1 MAQKELPYSIDAEQ
15 SALGCV
21 LIEQGSLYALI
32 ESLKEEDFYKEAHRK
47 IYGAMLRLFQ
57 GSQPIDLVT
66 LTNHLLESK
75 ELEAVGGAGYIAS
88 LAEAV
93 PTYQNAEAYVRIV
106 KEKALIRRTILASM
120 EIAERGFRYQ
130 GAADEFLD
138 EAEDT
143 LFGASSARI
152 RPSFRSVG
160 QVLEGTIGS
169 IEAALTNKN
178 VFVGIP
184 SGFIDFDRLTGGLQ
198 KQDLIIIAARP
209 SMGKTAFC
217 LNVARYAA
225 MMCNLP
231 VGLFSLEMSAE
242 QLALRLLCSEA
253 RVESGALRQGY
264 VAKEEMGRII
274 KAAQSLSKI
283 PMFIDD
289 SASLSVLEV
298 RAKARRMMAEQ
309 KLGIIIV
316 DYLQLL
322 KGVGNP
328 ENREK
333 EISGI
338 SRSLK
343 ALAKE
348 LDLPVV
354 ALSQLNRAVEGRT
367 EKRPMLAD
375 LRESGA
381 IEQDADLIAF
391 IYRDELYN
399 KNTQEKNIA
408 EIIVSKHRNGPTGTV
423 KLRFTPDYTLFEPLD
438 SVHIPPESSA
448 Y

>member
-1 MAQKELPYSIDAEQ
+1 
-15 SALGCV
+15 
-21 LIEQGSLYALI
+21 
-32 ESLKEEDFYKEAHRK
+32 
-47 IYGAMLRLFQ
+47 
-57 GSQPIDLVT
+57 
-66 LTNHLLESK
+66 
-75 ELEAVGGAGYIAS
+75 
-88 LAEAV
+88 
-93 PTYQNAEAYVRIV
+93 
-106 KEKALIRRTILASM
+106 
-120 EIAERGFRYQ
+120 
-130 GAADEFLD
+130 
-138 EAEDT
+138 
-143 LFGASSARI
+143 
-152 RPSFRSVG
+152 
-160 QVLEGTIGS
+160 
-169 IEAALTNKN
+169 
-178 VFVGIP
+178 
-184 SGFIDFDRLTGGLQ
+184 
-198 KQDLIIIAARP
+198 
-209 SMGKTAFC
+209 MGKTAFC

-231 VGLFSLEMSAE
+231 VALFSLEMSAE

-274 KAAQSLSKI
+274 KAAQRLSKI

-298 RAKARRMMAEQ
+298 RAKARRMMAEH
-309 KLGIIIV
+309 KLGIIMV

-322 KGVGNP
+322 KGVGHP

-348 LDLPVV
+348 LNLPVI

-423 KLRFTPDYTLFEPLD
+423 KLRFTADYTLFEPLD

>member
-1 MAQKELPYSIDAEQ
+1 MPKELPYSLDAEQ

-21 LIEQGSLYALI
+21 LMERDSLYSLV
-32 ESLKEEDFYKEAHRK
+32 ENLKEEDFYKESHRR
-47 IYGAMLRLFQ
+47 IYAAMLRLFQ
-57 GSQPIDLVT
+57 MGQPIDLVT
-66 LTNHLLESK
+66 LTNHLLETK
-75 ELEAVGGAGYIAS
+75 ELEAVGGAGYLAS
-88 LAEAV
+88 LAEMV

-120 EIAERGFRYQ
+120 EIAEKGFHYQ
-130 GAADEFLD
+130 GTADVFLD
-138 EAEDT
+138 EAENT
-143 LFGASSARI
+143 LFNASSARV

-160 QVLEGTIGS
+160 EVLEETINS

-178 VFVGIP
+178 IFAGIG
-184 SGFIDFDRLTGGLQ
+184 SGFIDLDRLTGGFQ

-217 LNVARYAA
+217 LNIARYVAMICKIPAA
-225 MMCNLP
+225 
-231 VGLFSLEMSAE
+231 LFSLEMSAE
-242 QLALRLLCSEA
+242 QVALRLLCSEA
-253 RVESGALRQGY
+253 RVESGQLRQGY

-274 KAAQSLSKI
+274 KAAQRLEKI
-283 PMFIDD
+283 PLYIDD
-289 SASLSVLEV
+289 SASLSALEV
-298 RAKARRMMAEQ
+298 RAKARRMMAEH
-309 KLGIIIV
+309 KLGIIMV

-348 LDLPVV
+348 LSLPVI
-354 ALSQLNRAVEGRT
+354 ALSQLNRAVENRT
-367 EKRPMLAD
+367 EKRPILAD
-375 LRESGA
+375 IRESGA

-391 IYRDELYN
+391 IYRDDVYN
-399 KNTQEKNIA
+399 KNSQEKNIA

-423 KLRFTPDYTLFEPLD
+423 KLRFNPSFTLFEPLD
-438 SVHIPPESSA
+438 AIHIPPESSPF
-448 Y
+448 

>member
-1 MAQKELPYSIDAEQ
+1 M
-15 SALGCV
+15 G
-21 LIEQGSLYALI
+21 
-32 ESLKEEDFYKEAHRK
+32 
-47 IYGAMLRLFQ
+47 
-57 GSQPIDLVT
+57 QPIDLVT
-66 LTNHLLESK
+66 LANHLLERK
-75 ELEAVGGAGYIAS
+75 ELEALGGAGYLAS
-88 LAEAV
+88 LAEMV

-120 EIAERGFRYQ
+120 EIAEKGFHYQ
-130 GAADEFLD
+130 GAADVFLD

-143 LFGASSARI
+143 LFNASSARV
-152 RPSFRSVG
+152 RPSFRSLG
-160 QVLEGTIGS
+160 EVLEETINS

-178 VFVGIP
+178 AFVGIS
-184 SGFIDFDRLTGGLQ
+184 SGFIDLDRLTGGFQ

-217 LNVARYAA
+217 LNIARYAA
-225 MMCNLP
+225 MICKIP
-231 VGLFSLEMSAE
+231 AALFSLEMSAE
-242 QLALRLLCSEA
+242 QVALRLLCSEA
-253 RVESGALRQGY
+253 RVESGQLRQGY
-264 VAKEEMGRII
+264 ATKEEMGRII
-274 KAAQSLSKI
+274 KAAQRLEKI
-283 PMFIDD
+283 PLYIDD
-289 SASLSVLEV
+289 SASLSALEV
-298 RAKARRMMAEQ
+298 RAKARRMMGEY

-348 LDLPVV
+348 LTLPVI
-354 ALSQLNRAVEGRT
+354 ALSQLNRAVENRT
-367 EKRPMLAD
+367 EKRPILAD

-391 IYRDELYN
+391 IYRDDVYN
-399 KNTQEKNIA
+399 KNSQEKNVA

-423 KLRFTPDYTLFEPLD
+423 KLRFNPSFTLFEPLD
-438 SVHIPPESSA
+438 TIHISPESSA
-448 Y
+448 F